1 MSIDSF
7 VWRDGKG
14 NLRLR
19 HVVEVNVRMTMGRVA
34 LELQKKMAPNQWA
47 TFKIEKKDKY
57 INKNN
62 DLILNDPSKSRE
74 FLAVWETNRS
84 EPN

>member
-1 MSIDSF
+1 
-7 VWRDGKG
+7 
-14 NLRLR
+14 
-19 HVVEVNVRMTMGRVA
+19 
-34 LELQKKMAPNQWA
+34 MAPNQWA